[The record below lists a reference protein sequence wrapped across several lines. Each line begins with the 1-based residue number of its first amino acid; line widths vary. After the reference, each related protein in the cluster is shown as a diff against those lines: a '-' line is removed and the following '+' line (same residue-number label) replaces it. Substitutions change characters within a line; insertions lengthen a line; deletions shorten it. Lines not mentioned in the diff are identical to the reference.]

1 MQDNENGKNN
11 SSDMTEEVKPLEES
25 GCDSEVGQ
33 VEEPAE
39 PISSDRRIA
48 KNAILLYFR
57 MFISMAVG
65 FYTSRVVLDVLGAED
80 FGIKGV
86 VGGILAMMGFLT
98 TSMSGATSRFLT
110 YELGKNDKKRLS
122 DTFSSAMIIHV
133 AIALIVFVLAE
144 TIGLWF
150 LENKLVIPENRMVA
164 ARWVYQVMIFS
175 TMLGI
180 TQVPYNATIIAHE
193 KMGIYAY
200 LDILNVT
207 LKLLILYLLV
217 IGHFDKLILYSI
229 LTMAVNV
236 LMISLYRIYCV
247 RHYKE
252 SRLHFVWRPDILKP
266 MLGFS
271 GWDLYGNAS
280 NLARNQGVNMLVNIF
295 FGLIANAAV
304 SIAFTVQSI
313 VMKFTSGVTVAVR
326 PQIVK
331 SYAVGDTERMS
342 SLIYMSSKYLFL
354 LLLMISVPVFM
365 EAHYVLDLWL
375 KDVPAFTVW
384 LVRLMILFNFFALM
398 STIQAM
404 GIHATGKIKRISIIN
419 GTLNLSVLPF
429 AYFAYKYFG
438 DLYSAF
444 AYNVVAIFVGCLIN
458 VNTLSLSV
466 KEISIRRFF
475 KKVLLPI
482 TPITLLAFAVSYLP
496 RLYFDEGFI
505 RLVIVGLASTIVI
518 FAITYFTAEQEVK
531 ELINK
536 RILKYVKFGK
546 RSHTNI

>member
-1 MQDNENGKNN
+1 MQDNENGKHN
-11 SSDMTEEVKPLEES
+11 SSDLTEEVTPQEQS
-25 GCDSEVGQ
+25 GQVSETGQ

-252 SRLHFVWRPDILKP
+252 SKLHFVWRPDILKP

-438 DLYSAF
+438 NLYSAF

-458 VNTLSLSV
+458 PDPG
-466 KEISIRRFF
+466 ERGG
-475 KKVLLPI
+475 
-482 TPITLLAFAVSYLP
+482 
-496 RLYFDEGFI
+496 DE
-505 RLVIVGLASTIVI
+505 T
-518 FAITYFTAEQEVK
+518 E
-531 ELINK
+531 
-536 RILKYVKFGK
+536 
-546 RSHTNI
+546 

>member
-1 MQDNENGKNN
+1 MQDNENGKN
-11 SSDMTEEVKPLEES
+11 SSPDLTEEAKPLEDS
-25 GCDSEVGQ
+25 GQAEAGQ

-48 KNAILLYFR
+48 KNAILMYFR

-80 FGIKGV
+80 FGIRGV

-110 YELGKNDKKRLS
+110 YELGKNDKKRLA

-144 TIGLWF
+144 TVGLWF
-150 LENKLVIPENRMVA
+150 LENKLVIPANRMVA

-175 TMLGI
+175 SMLGI

-207 LKLLILYLLV
+207 LKLLILYILV

-236 LMISLYRIYCV
+236 LMISLYRIYCI

-252 SRLHFVWRPDILKP
+252 SHLHFVWRPDILKP
-266 MLGFS
+266 MLSFS

-331 SYAVGDTERMS
+331 SYAVGDTQRMS

-438 DLYSAF
+438 NLYSAF
-444 AYNVVAIFVGCLIN
+444 AYNVVAIFIGCLIN

-466 KEISIRRFF
+466 KEISIRRFL

-496 RLYFDEGFI
+496 RLYFGEGFL

-518 FAITYFTAEQEVK
+518 FSITYFTAEQEVK

-536 RILKYVKFGK
+536 RILKYVKIGK
-546 RSHTNI
+546 RSHANI

>member
-1 MQDNENGKNN
+1 MQDNENGKHN
-11 SSDMTEEVKPLEES
+11 SSDLTEEVTPQEQS
-25 GCDSEVGQ
+25 GQVSETGQ

-252 SRLHFVWRPDILKP
+252 SKLHFVWRPDILKP

-438 DLYSAF
+438 NLYSAF

-466 KEISIRRFF
+466 KEISIRRFI

-496 RLYFDEGFI
+496 RLYFGEGFI

-518 FAITYFTAEQEVK
+518 FSITYYTAEQEVK

-536 RILKYVKFGK
+536 KILKYVKIGK
-546 RSHTNI
+546 RSHTNL